1 MMRDAGDMYM
11 KSGRIGKAS
20 LSVWMLLAVLST
32 PLILSTAYA
41 AKVPVKKSRQ
51 EQKNQAIDE
60 LMRLS
65 GFDLMFEYYG
75 SQFLQQSIAPKSLPA
90 EQIIMLRNILD
101 RVSEPEDFS
110 RTVSQYMVK
119 NYRSGY
125 VKPLMNWYRSPLG
138 QKVVAGEKQVNDS
151 AYNIDKEQFVER
163 LKFYPPREE
172 RLALIEGLEKSMGL
186 TDQSL
191 DVFMTLVKVLIP
203 LNKHLEDRSTR
214 SVVNEIRQELYDS
227 FQEQVLRNL
236 LFAYRDV
243 TDKELEQY
251 RRFVSTG
258 AGRWFVQSS
267 QKGTKFFYGRVV
279 VRVEDLMNQIV
290 EEMETGKGE
299 SDLLKEIAP
308 PGQRYLFVT
317 KRDPFVPLVDPKEGL
332 IQYGKEEES
341 RTETRSLAD
350 ELKNL
355 PPIPLEVFKNI
366 KRTNPRL
373 YADLENYGDLFGRK
387 NKLSTMEDDEFFQTV
402 QRYKNLIQTAN
413 ESSSSLMSTPTQ
425 TDYDAL
431 KLVGVIWKNNE
442 ILALIETEDK
452 KGHTVKEGDLL
463 GPNFGVVES
472 INKDQIYVL
481 EQSRDYLGNILSRKK
496 EIEFIQVSQ
505 EEG

>member
-1 MMRDAGDMYM
+1 MN
-11 KSGRIGKAS
+11 SGRNAKTKW
-20 LSVWMLLAVLST
+20 SVWLLLAVFTT
-32 PLILSTAYA
+32 PLILSSAFA
-41 AKVPVKKSRQ
+41 AKAPVKSRQ
-51 EQKNQAIDE
+51 AQTNQTIDE
-60 LMRLS
+60 LMQLS
-65 GFDLMFEYYG
+65 GFEALTENYG
-75 SQFLQQSIAPKSLPA
+75 SHFLQHGITPKSLPA
-90 EQIIMLRNILD
+90 EQLIMLRNILE
-101 RVSEPEDFS
+101 RVSDPSDFS
-110 RTVSQYMVK
+110 KSVSQYMTK
-119 NYRSGY
+119 NFRSGY
-125 VKPLMNWYRSPLG
+125 GRPLMNWYRSELG
-138 QKVVAGEKQVNDS
+138 QKIVDGEKQVHDS
-151 AYNIDKEQFVER
+151 MYKIDKEQFVER

-172 RLALIEGLEKSMGL
+172 RLELIEKLEKTMGL

-191 DVFMTLVKVLIP
+191 DVFMTLVKVLLP
-203 LNKHLEDRSTR
+203 LNKNLQDRSTR
-214 SVVNEIRQELYDS
+214 EVVNEIRQELYDP
-227 FQEQVLRNL
+227 FQEQIFRNM

-243 TDKELEQY
+243 SDKELGSY
-251 RRFVSTG
+251 LRFVSNG
-258 AGRWFVQSS
+258 SGRWFVQSS
-267 QKGTKFFYGRVV
+267 QKGTKVFYGRVV
-279 VRVEDLMNQIV
+279 VRVEDLLNQIV

-317 KRDPFVPLVDPKEGL
+317 KRDPFVPLVDPKVGL
-332 IQYGKEEES
+332 IQAGEDEEARPENRS
-341 RTETRSLAD
+341 ITE

-355 PPIPLEVFKNI
+355 PPIPLEVYKNI

-387 NKLSTMEDDEFFQTV
+387 NPMSEMEDNEFFQTV

-413 ESSSSLMSTPTQ
+413 ESQASMMATPIQ
-425 TDYDAL
+425 ADYDSL

-442 ILALIETEDK
+442 ILALVETQDK

-472 INKDQIYVL
+472 INKNQIYVL